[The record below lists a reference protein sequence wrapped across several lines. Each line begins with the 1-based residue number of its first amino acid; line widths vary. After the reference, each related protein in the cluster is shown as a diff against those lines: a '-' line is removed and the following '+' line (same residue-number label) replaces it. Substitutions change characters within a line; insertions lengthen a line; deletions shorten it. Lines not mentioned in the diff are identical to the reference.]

1 MSEEIIRPWFRVPTW
16 CALADDPAEGLAA
29 LWLLGRWH
37 VGQAPSVLDLK
48 KRTGWGYDRAARFHD
63 RLYAWAGEH
72 DARRPATS
80 RERTGPRT
88 KKTTGEETGSQRG
101 ASGEPAGSVD
111 APAVVIVEADRGAS
125 GEEAGSQPGVSY
137 ARVRSSEE
145 REEKRG
151 EENTPLPLGAGLPGP
166 VGPGESVDTPTLVGL
181 ARAWPAGAQQAWE
194 AYTAWHPMAGKPGRA
209 AGPNGAAVRVPTDRD
224 RARLRNAVAE
234 LGADVVVDLLTW
246 AHVSPHPRARW
257 LCGRVRAGQGPF
269 LGLQSLLDRAKAGER
284 VGFVHA
290 WRAEGR
296 PAVAVAEQ
304 GALRPGEVL
313 VEAQARPSPD
323 RAWKG
328 AYGTPDD
335 HYRQLLDGELDSHLT
350 DEGWTPQMIED
361 AKADARRALRPP
373 LVGLG

>member
-1 MSEEIIRPWFRVPTW
+1 
-16 CALADDPAEGLAA
+16 
-29 LWLLGRWH
+29 
-37 VGQAPSVLDLK
+37 
-48 KRTGWGYDRAARFHD
+48 
-63 RLYAWAGEH
+63 
-72 DARRPATS
+72 
-80 RERTGPRT
+80 
-88 KKTTGEETGSQRG
+88 
-101 ASGEPAGSVD
+101 
-111 APAVVIVEADRGAS
+111 
-125 GEEAGSQPGVSY
+125 
-137 ARVRSSEE
+137 
-145 REEKRG
+145 
-151 EENTPLPLGAGLPGP
+151 
-166 VGPGESVDTPTLVGL
+166 
-181 ARAWPAGAQQAWE
+181 
-194 AYTAWHPMAGKPGRA
+194 
-209 AGPNGAAVRVPTDRD
+209 
-224 RARLRNAVAE
+224 
-234 LGADVVVDLLTW
+234 
-246 AHVSPHPRARW
+246 
-257 LCGRVRAGQGPF
+257 

-373 LVGLG
+373 ALVGLG